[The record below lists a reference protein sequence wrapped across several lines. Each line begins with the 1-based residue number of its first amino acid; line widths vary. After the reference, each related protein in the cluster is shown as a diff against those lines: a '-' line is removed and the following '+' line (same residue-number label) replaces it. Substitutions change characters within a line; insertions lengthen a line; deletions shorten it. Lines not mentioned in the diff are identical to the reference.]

1 MDPVVECRAVSRV
14 FTDGAER
21 RVVLDDVS
29 LTVQAGEML
38 TIVGASGSGKSTLL
52 AALGGLDRD
61 YTGEVRLFGRDL
73 AKEPDPALSRFRG
86 RSVGFVFQ
94 SFHLLPHLTAIENV
108 LVPALF
114 GDAIDDAERHAA
126 EALARVGL
134 GGREHDRTEALS
146 GGQRQ
151 RVAIARALLA
161 KPPLLLCDE
170 PTGNLDSETAAS
182 ILALFLELH
191 RAGDTTFVIATH
203 DEHIAE
209 AASRAVV
216 LREGRLQET

>member
-21 RVVLDDVS
+21 RVVLDQVS

-38 TIVGASGSGKSTLL
+38 AIVGASGSGKSTLL

-73 AKEPDPALSRFRG
+73 GHEPDAALSRFRG

-114 GDAIDDAERHAA
+114 GEALADAERHAA

-134 GGREHDRTEALS
+134 EGREHDRTEALS

-161 KPPLLLCDE
+161 RPPLLLCDE
-170 PTGNLDSETAAS
+170 PTGNLDGETAAA

-191 RAGDTTFVIATH
+191 RTGDTTFVIATH
-203 DEHIAE
+203 DEHIAK

-216 LREGRLQET
+216 LREGRLEEA

>member
-73 AKEPDPALSRFRG
+73 AEEPDRALSRFRG